1 MQGICSNQYVFVA
14 IKESEKN
21 ISGMDGEYELGIH
34 RIKGQRPPTAFTRLI
49 VTRRDPQEH
58 QHCHLAPWEDS
69 WRTYLVAVLQASII
83 QGGMGCDVL
92 SNLPSLSYRYVE

>member
-21 ISGMDGEYELGIH
+21 ISGMDGEYKLGIH

-49 VTRRDPQEH
+49 RISKLHEEGQPRRSISPLE
-58 QHCHLAPWEDS
+58 
-69 WRTYLVAVLQASII
+69 RLVE
-83 QGGMGCDVL
+83 
-92 SNLPSLSYRYVE
+92 NLPRRRSSSFKNPRWNGM